1 MTAIAALAM
10 ATVARPEGAVPPALE
25 PVVRAACAG
34 AWRAIEVVFAADTLR
49 ARLGRTTDTRVREGV
64 EAVLGI
70 LDTER
75 ASRTDALTELR
86 AARRAGELDGA
97 LDMTALAASCARA
110 GDTTVVAAGRRRVR
124 AQAIEKLKGELAGRR
139 ALATAVGE
147 SAISALLVD
156 AARALFRH
164 AVRGDKDLARWAV
177 APTGTGTRDRA
188 LTTFAELAASPAS
201 VEELDRLM
209 TAPVQLDENVQF
221 TIYRPRAIEP
231 RVWHPLLAFA
241 HLAERRPDETEGP
254 DPVEE
259 VRKQAEAVLG
269 ERAKDYQPIVQDSGS
284 AIPAEGELTFVPE
297 IAGVEFNPPRRSFLW
312 LEPVHR
318 EDFRMRAGAELDGKT
333 ARGRMTV
340 FLGHIAIAEIALS
353 VRVDAARPEPVQ
365 EVAKAR
371 TYRKIFASYS
381 HRDVA
386 IVNQFEQYARALGD
400 EYLRD
405 WIHLRTGEVWNDRLR
420 QLIEQSDA
428 FQLFWSWNAMG
439 SKFVQ
444 LEYEHALSLNRPSFV
459 RPTYWEEPMPT
470 APGMPPEALLRL
482 HFQKIG
488 GAATSVVGAGSRAAA
503 PVAMEREH
511 EPEASLEESI
521 AEPAPAA
528 APRRIS
534 APPAAAR
541 RSEPEVDV
549 ASKRAKARV
558 VAQRDLA
565 DDEVVERK
573 HAAPVEEAKQAEAL
587 PRPAPP
593 PAAVAAPLSPPAPAP
608 APAKLEAIAPAPAK
622 LGATPI
628 APTPA
633 PAELEAAPI
642 APAPAKLEA
651 APPEPPVPVL
661 PPKPDVAASPVL
673 AQADMAVAAS
683 RPEAKADVPSA
694 KVEASSP
701 SRTWIVVV
709 VLLIIAVV
717 VIYLTW

>member
-10 ATVARPEGAVPPALE
+10 ATVARPDGPVPATLE
-25 PVVRAACAG
+25 AVVRTACAG
-34 AWRAIEVVFAADTLR
+34 AWRAIEVVFAGDALR
-49 ARLGRTTDTRVREGV
+49 ARLQRTSDARVRDGAL
-64 EAVLGI
+64 AVLDMFG
-70 LDTER
+70 TEL
-75 ASRTDALTELR
+75 ATRTDALTELR
-86 AARRAGELDGA
+86 AARRAGALDGP
-97 LDMTALAASCARA
+97 LDMTALAAGCARA

-124 AQAIEKLKGELAGRR
+124 AQAIEKLKSELAGHR
-139 ALATAVGE
+139 ALAAAVD
-147 SAISALLVD
+147 SAMAALLVD

-164 AVRGDKDLARWAV
+164 AVRDDKDLARWAV
-177 APTGTGTRDRA
+177 APTGTNTRDRA
-188 LTTFAELAASPAS
+188 LTTFGELVAKAASVAEL
-201 VEELDRLM
+201 ERLI
-209 TAPVQLDENVQF
+209 TTPVQLDENVQF
-221 TIYRPRAIEP
+221 TIYRPKAIEP
-231 RVWHPLLAFA
+231 RTWHPLLAFA
-241 HLAERRPDETEGP
+241 HLAERRPDEAEAP
-254 DPVEE
+254 DPIEE

-269 ERAKDYQPIVQDSGS
+269 DRAKTYQPIVQDSSS

-318 EDFRMRAGAELDGKT
+318 EDFRMRAGVELDGTT

-365 EVAKAR
+365 ETTKAR

-470 APGMPPEALLRL
+470 APGLPPEALLRL

-488 GAATSVVGAGSRAAA
+488 GAATSVVGAGSRA
-503 PVAMEREH
+503 VA
-511 EPEASLEESI
+511 EASSS
-521 AEPAPAA
+521 AVVPAA
-528 APRRIS
+528 A
-534 APPAAAR
+534 AA
-541 RSEPEVDV
+541 
-549 ASKRAKARV
+549 
-558 VAQRDLA
+558 
-565 DDEVVERK
+565 
-573 HAAPVEEAKQAEAL
+573 
-587 PRPAPP
+587 
-593 PAAVAAPLSPPAPAP
+593 PAPAP
-608 APAKLEAIAPAPAK
+608 APARASAPVVAFERERESAPAK
-622 LGATPI
+622 LDARAARRAESPAEDPVMMKRAKARVADPAPI
-628 APTPA
+628 VEELEEAKEAAPERPSPDPAPQPPPPEPAKLEVAPAAAAPMLAEPTPA
-633 PAELEAAPI
+633 PPAPVLVEPAPASTQPA
-642 APAPAKLEA
+642 APAPVSTIPATPA
-651 APPEPPVPVL
+651 APNEL
-661 PPKPDVAASPVL
+661 DAMA
-673 AQADMAVAAS
+673 AVASKPATEAP
-683 RPEAKADVPSA
+683 RP
-694 KVEASSP
+694 VEGGSS
-701 SRTWIVVV
+701 SRTWLIWIILAIV
-709 VLLIIAVV
+709 AVV